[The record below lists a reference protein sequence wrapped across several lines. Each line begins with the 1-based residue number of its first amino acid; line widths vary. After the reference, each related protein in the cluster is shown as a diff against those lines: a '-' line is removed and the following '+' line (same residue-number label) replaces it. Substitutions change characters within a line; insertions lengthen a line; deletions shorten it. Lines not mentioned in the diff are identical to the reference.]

1 MTTED
6 GRYDLIETIMNEGIK
21 SELLI
26 RNADR
31 RDGGLYTCLASN
43 SFGHDDTNIQLIVQ
57 EPPDPP
63 GDIKIIERDGRS
75 IRIQWS
81 TPYSGNSPLTHYIV
95 QHKPESGMYQM
106 MFDLIL
112 QSCTFAMDTNNSVYI
127 AKKKREKQ

>member
-63 GDIKIIERDGRS
+63 SDIKIIERDGRS

-95 QHKPESGMYQM
+95 QHKPESGMY
-106 MFDLIL
+106 
-112 QSCTFAMDTNNSVYI
+112 
-127 AKKKREKQ
+127 